1 MYPFIC
7 DLSFLSLVL
16 LLDVACGAD
25 IRLFGTRG
33 GKVDGSE
40 GSEEVGNH
48 EALLFS
54 AAKPA
59 AAHDILL
66 DADTVASGV
75 VFVSAAAALGDHV
88 ILLGLGFDADDG
100 DDSDDE
106 RDNFS

>member
-16 LLDVACGAD
+16 LLDVARGAD

-33 GKVDGSE
+33 GKVD